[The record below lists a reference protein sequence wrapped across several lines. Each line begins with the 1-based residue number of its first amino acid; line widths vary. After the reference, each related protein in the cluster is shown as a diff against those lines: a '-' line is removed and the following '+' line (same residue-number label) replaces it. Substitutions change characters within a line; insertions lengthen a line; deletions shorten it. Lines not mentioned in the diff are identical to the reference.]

1 MVKTVDEL
9 TGALAVMEKQMGS
22 ASMVQ
27 LKKAHTVEQA
37 LNVLV
42 QASAFSSADAKQL
55 AAMVQTSSE
64 SDDGDEELAAPAGAN
79 YASHSGGIL
88 DLLQSLLEKAETKLS
103 EARAAETKAI
113 SDFEML
119 KLSLEDQVKF
129 GNMDMATA
137 KKDLAAATETKG
149 TAEGDLEVTSKDL
162 AEDKAASSELH
173 HDCMSKAN
181 AFETETTERAA
192 ELKALATAKKIIEEA
207 TEGAVAQTYSFLQV
221 AEPASKGFAAVHFIR
236 RLAKKQNSKA
246 LTQLAAHMASA
257 VRYST
262 AAGAN
267 PFDKIKGLIT
277 DMIEKLEK
285 EAEEDAAKKGYC
297 DKEMSE
303 TSAKK
308 EEKEAE
314 IEKLST
320 KTDQM
325 STKSSQLKEEVAVLQ
340 KELAALAQTQATMD
354 DVRGKEKAQFDTA
367 KAELDQGI
375 AGIKLALKTLRDYY
389 AKGDSTSSGDAG
401 GGIIS
406 MLEVAESDCTKN
418 LQDITSAEE
427 QAASTYEEETK
438 ENDLE
443 KTTKTQDAKY
453 KTKEAK
459 GLDESVAETSSDRA
473 SVQTELDAV
482 NEYFAK
488 IKAKCVVKPEPYE
501 EIKKRREEEIAGLK
515 DALEILQSEA
525 SLIQKSSKHTTLRG
539 VRKHRA

>member
-1 MVKTVDEL
+1 M
-9 TGALAVMEKQMGS
+9 
-22 ASMVQ
+22 
-27 LKKAHTVEQA
+27 
-37 LNVLV
+37 
-42 QASAFSSADAKQL
+42 
-55 AAMVQTSSE
+55 
-64 SDDGDEELAAPAGAN
+64 
-79 YASHSGGIL
+79 
-88 DLLQSLLEKAETKLS
+88 
-103 EARAAETKAI
+103 
-113 SDFEML
+113 
-119 KLSLEDQVKF
+119 LSLEDEIKF

-173 HDCMSKAN
+173 HDCMTKAN
-181 AFETETTERAA
+181 AFETETTERAE

-221 AEPASKGFAAVHFIR
+221 AEPASKGFAAVLFIR

-246 LTQLAAHMASA
+246 LTQLAAHMTSA

-308 EEKEAE
+308 ADKEAE

-320 KTDQM
+320 KIDQM
-325 STKSSQLKEEVAVLQ
+325 STKSSQLKEEVAVIQ
-340 KELAALAQTQATMD
+340 KELAELAQTQATMNEI
-354 DVRGKEKAQFDTA
+354 RQKEKAEFETA
-367 KAELDQGI
+367 KAEMEQGV
-375 AGIKLALKTLRDYY
+375 AGLQLALKVLREYY

-459 GLDESVAETSSDRA
+459 GLDESVAETSSDKT

-482 NEYFAK
+482 NEYFEK
-488 IKAKCVVKPEPYE
+488 IKAKCVAKVEPYE
-501 EIKKRREEEIAGLK
+501 EKKKRREEEIAGLK
-515 DALEILQSEA
+515 EALEILQSE

-539 VRKHRA
+539 MRK

>member
-129 GNMDMATA
+129 GNMDMNTA
-137 KKDLAAATETKG
+137 KKDLASATETKG
-149 TAEGDLEVTSKDL
+149 TAEGDLEVTSKAL
-162 AEDKAASSELH
+162 AEDKKASSELH

-181 AFETETTERAA
+181 AFETETAERGE
-192 ELKALATAKKIIEEA
+192 ELKALATAKKIIVEA

-221 AEPASKGFAAVHFIR
+221 AEPTSSGFAAVHFVR
-236 RLAKKQNSKA
+236 RLAKKQHSKVLA
-246 LTQLAAHMASA
+246 QLAAHMASA
-257 VRYST
+257 VRYGT

-267 PFDKIKGLIT
+267 PFDKIKGLIM

-308 EEKEAE
+308 ADKEAE

-325 STKSSQLKEEVAVLQ
+325 STKSAQLKEEVAVIQ
-340 KELAALAQTQATMD
+340 KDLAALAQTQATMN
-354 DVRGKEKAQFDTA
+354 DVRMKEKAEFDTA

-389 AKGDSTSSGDAG
+389 SKGEGSGDAG
-401 GGIIS
+401 AGIIS

-427 QAASTYEEETK
+427 AAASTYEEETK
-438 ENDLE
+438 ENALE

-459 GLDESVAETSSDRA
+459 GLDERM
-473 SVQTELDAV
+473 
-482 NEYFAK
+482 
-488 IKAKCVVKPEPYE
+488 
-501 EIKKRREEEIAGLK
+501 
-515 DALEILQSEA
+515 
-525 SLIQKSSKHTTLRG
+525 
-539 VRKHRA
+539 